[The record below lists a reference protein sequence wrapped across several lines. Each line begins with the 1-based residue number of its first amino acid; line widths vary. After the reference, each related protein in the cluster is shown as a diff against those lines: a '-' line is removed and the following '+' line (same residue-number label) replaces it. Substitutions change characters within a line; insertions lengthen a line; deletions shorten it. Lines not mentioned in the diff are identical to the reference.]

1 MVPALPELDA
11 RLAALRESLATMAPP
26 PAADQAIVAAI
37 AKATRA
43 PRRASLAGAS
53 PLDGWMAWPLGLA
66 ATITVLSFIVRA
78 VPPHGAGD
86 GAAGA
91 PQSAAQP
98 APAAASFMPV
108 VPLNELE
115 RAGDALVI
123 PARLS
128 RLSLAQ
134 LGLPVNPA
142 RAADAID
149 TELLVRSD
157 GAVLAVRFIN

>member
-1 MVPALPELDA
+1 MVPALPELDT
-11 RLAALRESLATMAPP
+11 RLAALRESLATAAPP
-26 PAADQAIVAAI
+26 PATDQAIATAV
-37 AKATRA
+37 AKAARA
-43 PRRASLAGAS
+43 PRRAWFGSA

-66 ATITVLSFIVRA
+66 AAITVLSFIVRA
-78 VPPHGAGD
+78 VPPHGAADTGT
-86 GAAGA
+86 GG

-142 RAADAID
+142 RAADAIE